1 MTATV
6 YDFHSKTIDGAN
18 VALSDYQGKVLL
30 IVNVASK
37 CGFTPQYKGLET
49 LYRQYKAR
57 GFEILAFPCNQF
69 GGQEPATEPEIKQFC
84 RSEYDV
90 TFPIF
95 SKIDVN
101 GHGAHPLYK
110 FLEDQRPG
118 VLGTKRI
125 KWNFTKFLVDRRGN
139 PIRRYSPRNKP
150 EDIALDIERLL
161 NT

>member
-69 GGQEPATEPEIKQFC
+69 GGQEPAAEPEIKQFC

-101 GHGAHPLYK
+101 GQGAHPLYK
-110 FLEDQRPG
+110 FLEDRRPG

>member
-37 CGFTPQYKGLET
+37 CGFTPQYKGLES

-101 GHGAHPLYK
+101 GQGAHPLYR

-150 EDIALDIERLL
+150 ESIGPDIERLL

>member
-6 YDFHSKTIDGAN
+6 YNFHSKTIDGAD

-101 GHGAHPLYK
+101 GQGAHPLYK

>member
-101 GHGAHPLYK
+101 GQGAHPLYR